1 MSNPG
6 SAGRRQAPA
15 PPEDPDSVI
24 AAQEVAVRI
33 LTAAAQSAA
42 ALERRLVGRGFS
54 PEVAAAAT
62 AAMVARGYVDD
73 AVLASAIATRRQ
85 RTGHGRIQVG
95 AELRARGVTPEAI
108 SATLADVDIEDE
120 RAAALKLGRHLAQRA
135 SNDITSR
142 QGRQRL
148 GGALQRRGFDSETVS
163 WVLRELERQ
172 S

>member
-1 MSNPG
+1 VSSSG
-6 SAGRRQAPA
+6 GAGRHEAPA
-15 PPEDPDSVI
+15 PPEDPDSAI
-24 AAQEVAVRI
+24 AAEEVAARI

-42 ALERRLVGRGFS
+42 ALERRLVQRGFS
-54 PEVAAAAT
+54 PEAAAAAT
-62 AAMVARGYVDD
+62 AAMIARGYVDD
-73 AVLASAIATRRQ
+73 AVLASAIAARRQ

-95 AELRARGVTPEAI
+95 AELRARGVASEAI

-120 RAAALKLGRHLAQRA
+120 RAAALQLGRHFAHRA
-135 SNDITSR
+135 SYDVTVR

-148 GGALQRRGFDSETVS
+148 GGALQRRGFDSDTVG